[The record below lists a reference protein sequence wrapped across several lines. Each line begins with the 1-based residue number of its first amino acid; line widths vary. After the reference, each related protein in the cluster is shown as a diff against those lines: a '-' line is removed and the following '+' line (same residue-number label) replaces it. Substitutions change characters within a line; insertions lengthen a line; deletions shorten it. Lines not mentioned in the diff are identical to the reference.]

1 MRTLAVKKWK
11 KAEAKTAMTDIAAS
25 VSDAFGV
32 EAPEI
37 YNLKDKFPDWEQWEW
52 CFDDVEVW
60 TKAGPATLNIN
71 IDAKFAHMFFRFQ
84 DPQRAVCFDDGM
96 GRLNRH
102 SGKWNSLEVAPRFL
116 HLWVQSIEYDFAK
129 VAEKNPAP
137 DEVAVYDAKKA
148 RVRDK
153 WDSYIRD
160 LPK

>member
-1 MRTLAVKKWK
+1 MAVKKWK

-60 TKAGPATLNIN
+60 TKAGPATLSIN

-102 SGKWNSLEVAPRFL
+102 SGKWNSLEVAPNPLRF
-116 HLWVQSIEYDFAK
+116 WIECLKSDFAK
-129 VAEKNPAP
+129 VAEKNPNSDDVVAH
-137 DEVAVYDAKKA
+137 EVKKA
-148 RVRDK
+148 KEQEK
-153 WDSYIRD
+153 WDSYFSDEKRR
-160 LPK
+160 LG